1 MSNDRA
7 IEVAF
12 DHWGDPA
19 GAAEHLIS
27 ESGELVLV
35 CVRECVR
42 ESEEGCVCVCVV
54 LWMSGCVW
62 VFCMWVCDRDY
73 VG

>member
-42 ESEEGCVCVCVV
+42 ESEEGCVCVCVCSIVDVRVCVGV
-54 LWMSGCVW
+54 L
-62 VFCMWVCDRDY
+62 Y
-73 VG
+73 VGV

>member
-35 CVRECVR
+35 CVRE
-42 ESEEGCVCVCVV
+42 SEEGCVCVV

-62 VFCMWVCDRDY
+62 VFCMWMCDRDY
-73 VG
+73 V